1 MMIGSY
7 PYLVNPSGAG
17 GLYAAAV
24 ASQPV
29 QPVAPVPGQTNNA
42 FIKFGGALSGAQ
54 SGGGDA
60 ASAAQSGGG
69 AYRPGSA
76 LNITA

>member
-7 PYLVNPSGAG
+7 PYLLNPSGVG

-29 QPVAPVPGQTNNA
+29 QPVAPVQGQSNSA
-42 FIKFGGALSGAQ
+42 FIKFGGALSSFQSAGA
-54 SGGGDA
+54 SSD
-60 ASAAQSGGG
+60 ASASSS
-69 AYRPGSA
+69 AYTPGST
-76 LNITA
+76 LDITA

>member
-7 PYLVNPSGAG
+7 PYLVNPSGMG

-29 QPVAPVPGQTNNA
+29 QPIAPIPGQTNNA
-42 FIKFGGALSGAQ
+42 FIKFGGSLSDFQSQSGA
-54 SGGGDA
+54 SGGQSSS
-60 ASAAQSGGG
+60 SAYS
-69 AYRPGSA
+69 PGST
-76 LNITA
+76 LDITA

>member
-24 ASQPV
+24 ANQPV
-29 QPVAPVPGQTNNA
+29 QPITPVPGQTNSA
-42 FIKFGGALSGAQ
+42 FIQFGGALAGQQAGAAL
-54 SGGGDA
+54 SGGG
-60 ASAAQSGGG
+60 Q
-69 AYRPGSA
+69 AYSSTYTPGSTLDIMA
-76 LNITA
+76 